1 MNVSQCKE
9 LLALWLAD
17 DSFSEKLPEV
27 AVLRGVL
34 QADEYHAEG
43 DAYVHTMLAVKAVD
57 DSADPRVFWAVL
69 LHDIGK
75 ALTTE
80 FFHGRWRSHGHEEA
94 GAKLVPAIM
103 TRLGLPELATD
114 VTWLVKHHDFLL
126 SWNLQ
131 PGAGLTARQRRFM
144 EHPLFPLLLQ
154 VNAADAAAAWG
165 KSRKGE
171 DGRMLEKCWEEM
183 LTDRRLKADE
193 T

>member
-1 MNVSQCKE
+1 MDVSQCKE
-9 LLALWLAD
+9 LLAFWLAD
-17 DSFSEKLPEV
+17 GSFSEKLPEV
-27 AVLRGVL
+27 AALRGVL

-57 DSADPRVFWAVL
+57 DSADPCVFWAVL

-80 FFHGRWRSHGHEEA
+80 FFHGRWRAHGHDEA
-94 GAKLVPAIM
+94 GARLAPVIM
-103 TRLGLPELATD
+103 TRLGMPELAAD
-114 VTWLVKHHDFLL
+114 IAWLVKHHDFLL

-144 EHPLFPLLLQ
+144 GHPLFPLLLQ

-171 DGRMLEKCWEEM
+171 HGRILEKCRKEM
-183 LTDRRLKADE
+183 LTENTNL
-193 T
+193 